1 MWGPEMTRATGE
13 VGEHEQRALESTG
26 VTLARL
32 ESLNRRDVEAM
43 VGQRRPMRVP
53 VRLPDVEGGVDE
65 HGEYIK
71 CVFELPRGAFA
82 TTVMQE
88 IMKGDVGAEDEE

>member
-1 MWGPEMTRATGE
+1 MTRAGGE
-13 VGEHEQRALESTG
+13 VGERERGALEEAG
-26 VTLARL
+26 VPLARI
-32 ESLNRRDVEAM
+32 ESLSRRDVEAM

-53 VRLPDVEGGVDE
+53 VRVPNVEGGVDE
-65 HGEYIK
+65 HGEYVK

-88 IMKGDVGAEDEE
+88 VMKGDVGGGEEGAE